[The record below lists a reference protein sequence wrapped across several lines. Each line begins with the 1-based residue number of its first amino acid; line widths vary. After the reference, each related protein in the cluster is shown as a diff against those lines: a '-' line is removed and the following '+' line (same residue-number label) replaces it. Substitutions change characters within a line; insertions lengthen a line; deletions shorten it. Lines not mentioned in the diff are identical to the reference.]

1 MDLRRRFMCV
11 FLARLRRV
19 RGAGRF
25 LWGGRAW
32 RASFRVRGVVA
43 ASEAGPRP
51 APGRQPVRPHPL
63 ALESPDLQLARRPS
77 QTPAATSP
85 NRVASVARGVYLAA
99 LAAGAVWL
107 AATRGDDV
115 AVLLERPRLPLIAG
129 PPELRNPSCKGMVT
143 L

>member
-51 APGRQPVRPHPL
+51 APGRQPARPHPL

-85 NRVASVARGVYLAA
+85 NRIASVARDVYLAA
-99 LAAGAVWL
+99 LATGAVWL
-107 AATRGDDV
+107 AATRSDEITE
-115 AVLLERPRLPLIAG
+115 LLEHARLPLIAAQRR
-129 PPELRNPSCKGMVT
+129 LRNPSCIGMVT